1 MEENKMTFEKAL
13 GMIVDA
19 VSDVEGLE
27 DAFDVVR
34 TVGTRETNTG
44 NEDYKTM
51 YEDLKEKYRKRFK
64 EEITST
70 PEPVARTETETVDK
84 NLTVEDLDFDARTE

>member
-1 MEENKMTFEKAL
+1 MEGNKMTFEEAL

-34 TVGTRETNTG
+34 TAGKRETNTD
-44 NEDYKTM
+44 NEDYKTK
-51 YEDLKEKYRKRFK
+51 YEDLKAKYKKRFK
-64 EEITST
+64 DEITST
-70 PEPVARTETETVDK
+70 PEPQTSTETVDK
-84 NLTVEDLDFDARTE
+84 KLTIEDLDFDARTE

>member
-1 MEENKMTFEKAL
+1 MGENEMTFEEAL
-13 GMIVDA
+13 CMIVDA

-34 TVGTRETNTG
+34 AAGARETNTD

-51 YEDLKEKYRKRFK
+51 YEDLKEKYKKRFK

-70 PEPVARTETETVDK
+70 PAPVERTEAVSK
-84 NLTVEDLDFDARTE
+84 KLTVEDLDFDARTE

>member
-1 MEENKMTFEKAL
+1 MGENEISFEDAL

-27 DAFDVVR
+27 EAFDVVR
-34 TVGTRETNTG
+34 KAGAKETNAD

-51 YEDLKEKYRKRFK
+51 YEDLKEKYNKRFK

-70 PEPVARTETETVDK
+70 PTPVKRTEQVNK
-84 NLTVEDLDFDARTE
+84 KLTVEDLDFNARTE

>member
-1 MEENKMTFEKAL
+1 MEENEITFEEAL

-34 TVGTRETNTG
+34 AAGNKETNTD

-51 YEDLKEKYRKRFK
+51 YEDLKEKYKKRFK

-70 PEPVARTETETVDK
+70 PAAIARTEQVNK
-84 NLTVEDLDFDARTE
+84 KLTVEDLDFDARTE

>member
-1 MEENKMTFEKAL
+1 MEENKMTFEEAL

-44 NEDYKTM
+44 NEDYKTK
-51 YEDLKEKYRKRFK
+51 YEDLKEKYKKRFK

-70 PEPVARTETETVDK
+70 PEPVPRTGTGTVDK
-84 NLTVEDLDFDARTE
+84 NLTVENLDFDARTE

>member
-1 MEENKMTFEKAL
+1 MEEKEMTFEEAL

-34 TVGTRETNTG
+34 AAGAKETNTD

-51 YEDLKEKYRKRFK
+51 YEDLKEKYKKRFK

-70 PEPVARTETETVDK
+70 PAPVERTEKVSK
-84 NLTVEDLDFDARTE
+84 KLTVSDLDFDARTE

>member
-1 MEENKMTFEKAL
+1 MEGNKMTFEEAL

-34 TVGTRETNTG
+34 TAGTRETNTD
-44 NEDYKTM
+44 NEDYKTK
-51 YEDLKEKYRKRFK
+51 YEDLKAKYKKRFK
-64 EEITST
+64 DEITST
-70 PEPVARTETETVDK
+70 PEPPTSTETVDK
-84 NLTVEDLDFDARTE
+84 NLTIEDLDFDARTE

>member
-1 MEENKMTFEKAL
+1 MGENEISFEDAL

-27 DAFDVVR
+27 EAFDVVR
-34 TVGTRETNTG
+34 KAGAKETNTD

-51 YEDLKEKYRKRFK
+51 YEDLKEKYNKRFK

-70 PEPVARTETETVDK
+70 PTPVKRTEQVNK
-84 NLTVEDLDFDARTE
+84 KLTVEDLDFNARTE

>member
-1 MEENKMTFEKAL
+1 MEENEMTFEEAL

-34 TVGTRETNTG
+34 AAGTRETNTD
-44 NEDYKTM
+44 NEDYRVL
-51 YEDLKEKYRKRFK
+51 YEELKEKYKKRFK

-70 PEPVARTETETVDK
+70 PTPVARTEEVNK
-84 NLTVEDLDFDARTE
+84 KLTVADLDFDARTE

>member
-1 MEENKMTFEKAL
+1 MEENKMTFEEAL

-34 TVGTRETNTG
+34 TAGTRETNTD
-44 NEDYKTM
+44 NEDYKTK
-51 YEDLKEKYRKRFK
+51 YEDLKAKYKKRFK

-70 PEPVARTETETVDK
+70 PEPLTWTKTVDK

>member
-1 MEENKMTFEKAL
+1 MGENEMTFEEAL

-34 TVGTRETNTG
+34 AAGTRETDTD
-44 NEDYKTM
+44 NEDYRTM
-51 YEDLKEKYRKRFK
+51 YEELKEKYKKRFK

-70 PEPVARTETETVDK
+70 PNPVERTEPVNK
-84 NLTVEDLDFDARTE
+84 KLTVADLDFDARTE

>member
-1 MEENKMTFEKAL
+1 MEENEITFEEAL

-19 VSDVEGLE
+19 VPDVEGLE

-44 NEDYKTM
+44 NEDYKTK
-51 YEDLKEKYRKRFK
+51 YEDLKEKYKKRFK
-64 EEITST
+64 EEILLHQSQ
-70 PEPVARTETETVDK
+70 
-84 NLTVEDLDFDARTE
+84 

>member
-1 MEENKMTFEKAL
+1 MGENELTFEEAL
-13 GMIVDA
+13 GMLVDA

-34 TVGTRETNTG
+34 AAGTRETNTD
-44 NEDYKTM
+44 NEDYRTM
-51 YEDLKEKYRKRFK
+51 YEELKEKYKKRFK

-70 PEPVARTETETVDK
+70 PAPVARTEKVSK
-84 NLTVEDLDFDARTE
+84 KLTVEDLDFNARTE

>member
-1 MEENKMTFEKAL
+1 MEEKEMTFEEAL

-34 TVGTRETNTG
+34 AAGAKETNTDS
-44 NEDYKTM
+44 EDYKTM
-51 YEDLKEKYRKRFK
+51 YEDLKEKYKKRFK

-70 PEPVARTETETVDK
+70 PAPVERTEKVSK
-84 NLTVEDLDFDARTE
+84 KLTVSDLDFDARTE

>member
-1 MEENKMTFEKAL
+1 MEGNKMTFEEAL
-13 GMIVDA
+13 GMIVEA

-34 TVGTRETNTG
+34 TVGTRETNAG
-44 NEDYKTM
+44 NEDYKTK
-51 YEDLKEKYRKRFK
+51 YEDLKEKYKKRFK

-70 PEPVARTETETVDK
+70 PEPVTRTETETVDK

>member
-1 MEENKMTFEKAL
+1 MGENEISFEDAL

-27 DAFDVVR
+27 EAFDVVR
-34 TVGTRETNTG
+34 KAGAKETNAD

-51 YEDLKEKYRKRFK
+51 YEDLKEKYKKRFK

-70 PEPVARTETETVDK
+70 PTPVKRKEQVNK
-84 NLTVEDLDFDARTE
+84 KLTVEDLDFNARTE

>member
-1 MEENKMTFEKAL
+1 MEGNKMTFEEAL

-34 TVGTRETNTG
+34 TVGTNTD
-44 NEDYKTM
+44 NEDYKTK
-51 YEDLKEKYRKRFK
+51 YEDLKEKYKKRFK

-70 PEPVARTETETVDK
+70 PEPATRTETETVDK

>member
-1 MEENKMTFEKAL
+1 MGDNKMTFEEAL

-34 TVGTRETNTG
+34 AAGAKETNTD

-51 YEDLKEKYRKRFK
+51 YEDLKEKYKKRFK

-70 PEPVARTETETVDK
+70 PAPVERTEKVSK
-84 NLTVEDLDFDARTE
+84 KLTVSDLDFDARTE

>member
-1 MEENKMTFEKAL
+1 MVENDMTFEEAL
-13 GMIVDA
+13 GMIVDS

-34 TVGTRETNTG
+34 KAGTNTD

-51 YEDLKEKYRKRFK
+51 YEDLKEKYNKRFK

-70 PEPVARTETETVDK
+70 PTLIARTEQVNK
-84 NLTVEDLDFDARTE
+84 KLTVEDLDFDARTE

>member
-1 MEENKMTFEKAL
+1 MGENEMTFEEAL

-34 TVGTRETNTG
+34 AAGTRETDTD
-44 NEDYKTM
+44 NENYRTM
-51 YEDLKEKYRKRFK
+51 YEELKEKYKKRFK

-70 PEPVARTETETVDK
+70 PNPVERTEPVNK
-84 NLTVEDLDFDARTE
+84 KLTVADLDFDARTE

>member
-1 MEENKMTFEKAL
+1 MEEKELTFEEAL

-34 TVGTRETNTG
+34 AAGARATDTD

-51 YEDLKEKYRKRFK
+51 YEDLKEKYKKRFK

-70 PEPVARTETETVDK
+70 PSPVVRTEQVNK
-84 NLTVEDLDFDARTE
+84 KLTVEDLDFDARTE

>member
-1 MEENKMTFEKAL
+1 MGENEMTFKKAL

-34 TVGTRETNTG
+34 KAGAKETNTD

-51 YEDLKEKYRKRFK
+51 YEDLKEKYNKRFK

-70 PEPVARTETETVDK
+70 PTPVTRTEQVNK
-84 NLTVEDLDFDARTE
+84 KLTVEDLDFNARTE

>member
-1 MEENKMTFEKAL
+1 MEENEMTFEEAL

-34 TVGTRETNTG
+34 AAGAKETNTE

-51 YEDLKEKYRKRFK
+51 YEDLKEKYKKRFK
-64 EEITST
+64 EEITAT
-70 PEPVARTETETVDK
+70 PAPVARTETVSK
-84 NLTVEDLDFDARTE
+84 KLTVEDLDFDARTE

>member
-1 MEENKMTFEKAL
+1 MGENEMTFEEAL

-34 TVGTRETNTG
+34 KAGAKETITD

-51 YEDLKEKYRKRFK
+51 YEDLKEKYNKRFK
-64 EEITST
+64 EEIIST
-70 PEPVARTETETVDK
+70 PTPVTRTEQVNK
-84 NLTVEDLDFDARTE
+84 KLTVEDLDFNARTE

>member
-1 MEENKMTFEKAL
+1 MEMTFEEAL

-34 TVGTRETNTG
+34 AAGTRETDPD
-44 NEDYKTM
+44 NEDYRTM
-51 YEDLKEKYRKRFK
+51 YEELKEKYKKRFK

-70 PEPVARTETETVDK
+70 PKPVERTEPVNK
-84 NLTVEDLDFDARTE
+84 KLTVEDLDFDARTE

>member
-1 MEENKMTFEKAL
+1 MGDNEMTFEEAL

-34 TVGTRETNTG
+34 AAGTRETNTD

-51 YEDLKEKYRKRFK
+51 YEELKEKYKKRFK

-70 PEPVARTETETVDK
+70 PAPVTRTEEVNK
-84 NLTVEDLDFDARTE
+84 KLTVEDLDFDARTE

>member
-1 MEENKMTFEKAL
+1 MGENEMSFEQAL

-34 TVGTRETNTG
+34 AAGARETNTG

-51 YEDLKEKYRKRFK
+51 YEDLKEKYKKRFK

-70 PEPVARTETETVDK
+70 PTPVKRTEQVNK
-84 NLTVEDLDFDARTE
+84 KLTVEDLDFNARTE

>member
-1 MEENKMTFEKAL
+1 MEENEMTFEEAL

-34 TVGTRETNTG
+34 AAGARETSTG

-51 YEDLKEKYRKRFK
+51 YEDLKEKYKKRFK

-70 PEPVARTETETVDK
+70 PAPVARTEPVNK
-84 NLTVEDLDFDARTE
+84 KLTVEDLDFDARTE

>member
-1 MEENKMTFEKAL
+1 MGENEMSFEEAL

-34 TVGTRETNTG
+34 AAGARETDTD
-44 NEDYKTM
+44 NEDYRTM
-51 YEDLKEKYRKRFK
+51 YENLKEKYKKRFK

-70 PEPVARTETETVDK
+70 PAPVERTEQVNK
-84 NLTVEDLDFDARTE
+84 KLTVEDLDFDARTE

>member
-34 TVGTRETNTG
+34 TAGTRETNTD
-44 NEDYKTM
+44 NEDYKTK
-51 YEDLKEKYRKRFK
+51 YEDLKEKYKKRFK

-70 PEPVARTETETVDK
+70 PEPAPRTETVDK

>member
-1 MEENKMTFEKAL
+1 MGDNEMTFEEAL

-19 VSDVEGLE
+19 VFDVEGLE

-34 TVGTRETNTG
+34 AAGARETDTD
-44 NEDYKTM
+44 NEDYRTM
-51 YEDLKEKYRKRFK
+51 YEDLKEKYKKRFK

-70 PEPVARTETETVDK
+70 PVERTEKVSK
-84 NLTVEDLDFDARTE
+84 KLTVSDLDFDARTE